1 MNMKQLLLVS
11 ILLCCIVASAHAQEV
26 PPELVA
32 AVNKYASSGG
42 DTEQPAFEYG
52 LTDLDGDGRAD
63 AVVLL
68 LGSNWCGSGGCN
80 MLVFHGTTEGF
91 KLVSE
96 STVTN
101 DPIRVSP
108 KIVKG
113 WHTLIVMSNGKGD
126 VLMRFNGKRYPANPS
141 MQPLA
146 TAEQVRNAQELKL
159 QKRIP

>member
-1 MNMKQLLLVS
+1 MKQLIMAG
-11 ILLCCIVASAHAQEV
+11 ILLCFVMTNAHAQEA
-26 PPELVA
+26 PADLVA
-32 AVNKYASSGG
+32 AVNSYASSGG

-80 MLVFHGTTEGF
+80 MLVFRGTTPGF

-108 KIVKG
+108 EKVKG
-113 WHTLIVMSNGKGD
+113 WRTLIVMSNGKGD
-126 VLMRFNGKRYPANPS
+126 VVMRFNGKRYPRNPS

-146 TAEQVRNAQELKL
+146 TTAQVRKARTLKL
-159 QKRIP
+159 QRIVP